1 MIRRLTLL
9 TFFALVLL
17 PLGMRRAHADV
28 TGPCVDD
35 PFSCEFYCTFEYDD
49 QGNRIGCDVHEP
61 PCTGGTPHC
70 NNQAGPC
77 VIKQGECPATPVACK
92 VTFVIG
98 DGPPTVECID
108 QDPVTYFFN
117 YCDV

>member
-1 MIRRLTLL
+1 
-9 TFFALVLL
+9 
-17 PLGMRRAHADV
+17 
-28 TGPCVDD
+28 
-35 PFSCEFYCTFEYDD
+35 
-49 QGNRIGCDVHEP
+49 
-61 PCTGGTPHC
+61 
-70 NNQAGPC
+70 
-77 VIKQGECPATPVACK
+77 